1 MRYGGTR
8 MIKIGLQANYWN
20 GTGAEKDIF
29 QALKLTA
36 QAGAEVFEYG
46 TSVVMGLAKSERRR
60 LRDAAG
66 DCGMGIILNGGV
78 GNLSAADPGERAKAI
93 ETSKGAISTAEEVG
107 ATIWS
112 GIIYGNWLET
122 PNKSLTHRDRE
133 AVWDRAVESVRQISG
148 FAENCGVTICFEIV
162 NRFEQY
168 LVTTAAE
175 GVRFTEEI
183 GSPAAKLLLD
193 TFHMNIEEDSSPNAI
208 RMAAA
213 HGKLGHIHMSES
225 NRRLPG
231 LVKTD
236 TDWDAILGAIV
247 NCGYNST
254 VTLEPMV
261 MMEAPVAYKYRTW
274 RDMSIDVPTI
284 VSMSEELKKSI
295 AFVRGKLARAG

>member
-1 MRYGGTR
+1 

-36 QAGAEVFEYG
+36 QAGAEIFEYG
-46 TSVVMGLAKSERRR
+46 TSIVMGLAKSERRR
-60 LRDAAG
+60 FRDAAG

-78 GNLSAADPGERAKAI
+78 SNLSVADPGERTKAI
-93 ETSKGAISTAEEVG
+93 ETAKGAISTAEEVG

-112 GIIYGNWLET
+112 GIIYGNWLDV
-122 PNKSLTHRDRE
+122 PNKPLTHSDRE
-133 AVWDRAVESVRQISG
+133 TIWDRAVGSVREISN
-148 FAENCGVTICFEIV
+148 FANDCGVTICFEIV

-183 GSPAAKLLLD
+183 DSPAAKLLLD
-193 TFHMNIEEDSSPNAI
+193 TFHMNIEEDSTPNAI
-208 RMAAA
+208 CMAAT

-231 LVKTD
+231 LVKSD
-236 TDWDAILGAIV
+236 MDWDAILSAIV
-247 NCGYNST
+247 NCGYDSAIS
-254 VTLEPMV
+254 LEPMV
-261 MMEAPVAYKYRTW
+261 MMEAPIAYKYRTW
-274 RDMSIDVPTI
+274 RDMSLSTPTI
-284 VSMSEELKKSI
+284 ASMTEELKKSI
-295 AFVRGKLARAG
+295 AFVRDKISSAR